1 MNRRCA
7 RKLAAIFG
15 FVVAAMGGTAWAQG
29 SEQPLNLTGRVL
41 FGYADL
47 QQGPNSESGPSATLE
62 TDFSGYW
69 RDPRILEFAVK
80 PIVTLGEAVPGT
92 EMGNAMTGGS
102 AVGLILQGSPF
113 PLTLTYSR
121 IGSSIGEG
129 NGSNPNQ
136 NVLNGVEG
144 KTTTSLFD
152 AHWLLRFSHWPVV
165 SLEYRDTDYNSALP
179 ETLGGEDEHSLHNFT
194 TLINYNQKGWQLAGR
209 YQRSDYTTTAP
220 DIVTGGVVSDNGT
233 SSDLGFTVSRM
244 LPLHSTLG
252 VSADDTK
259 SDFSIDGSETNL
271 SARTA
276 NVTLSGQ
283 PTDRLSSTLQM
294 QYTSNLQASEV
305 QQALAGAGVPGTSP
319 SPAPVSTGP
328 LTYLAAPYHVLSFN
342 WGAAYR
348 LGHGFTLNGNV
359 GDSYTSPNSGT
370 STQWTAGLSYNRKWR
385 SGWFSTSFAH
395 SQYSTSVEVPNYIA
409 SSGTS
414 STSNTSQ
421 GTDTYTPYTQNLSLE
436 TGAVNVTQRLPRQF
450 RLATSAHVSEGTL
463 QEEGLPYPY
472 HDYGGLATLT
482 RPAGQWILTGSFS
495 LDEVA
500 ANEPSI
506 YNQSK
511 SESASFGASIRGLS
525 LSGGYQYGSGL
536 ALQVGSSLLYVSNPQ
551 AVSPVLGIPVLSST
565 SGMNLNGSYRSRR
578 GRLIVNGYWYRFNY
592 TTDHLPTTNYDLF
605 NLRASY
611 KLRRL
616 RLIAGFMKQSQVLGL
631 GQANTYNTNLKY
643 FQIERVF
650 RLY

>member
-1 MNRRCA
+1 
-7 RKLAAIFG
+7 
-15 FVVAAMGGTAWAQG
+15 MGGTAWAQG

-233 SSDLGFTVSRM
+233 SSDLGFTASRM
-244 LPLHSTLG
+244 LPLHSIL
-252 VSADDTK
+252 SMAADDTK
-259 SDFSIDGSETNL
+259 SDFGIDGLKTDL

-283 PTDRLSSTLQM
+283 PVERLSTTLQL
-294 QYTSNLQASEV
+294 QYSSNLQASEV
-305 QQALAGAGVPGTSP
+305 QQALAGAGVPGSGSP
-319 SPAPVSTGP
+319 PPASTVP
-328 LTYLAAPYHVLSFN
+328 LTYLAAPYHQLTFIWN
-342 WGAAYR
+342 AGYR
-348 LGHGFTLNGNV
+348 LGHGFSLNGSA
-359 GDSYTSPNSGT
+359 GEGHSSPYSGT
-370 STQWTAGLSYNRKWR
+370 STQWSAGLNYNRKWR
-385 SGWFSTSFAH
+385 SGWLSTGYSH
-395 SQYSTSVEVPNYIA
+395 SRYTADVEVENENA
-409 SSGTS
+409 TAGAV
-414 STSNTSQ
+414 NTSQ
-421 GTDTYTPYTQNLSLE
+421 GTATYSLFTQDTDLDTVTGNLTQNL
-436 TGAVNVTQRLPRQF
+436 PRQL
-450 RLATSAHVSEGTL
+450 RLASSAHVSKGTVKDN
-463 QEEGLPYPY
+463 GIPYPY
-472 HDYGGLATLT
+472 HDYGGLAILT
-482 RPAGQWILTGSFS
+482 RPVGQWTLTGSFS
-495 LDEVA
+495 LDEIA
-500 ANEPSI
+500 ANQPLI
-506 YNQSK
+506 YNQSR
-511 SESASFGASIRGLS
+511 SESVSLGVAYRGLN

-536 ALQVGSSLLYVSNPQ
+536 ALQLGTSLIYVTNPGV
-551 AVSPVLGIPVLSST
+551 VSPSLGIPVLSST
-565 SGMNLNGSYRSRR
+565 SGTNLTGSYRSRR
-578 GRLIVNGYWYRFNY
+578 GRLMVLGYWYRFNY
-592 TTDHLPTTNYDLF
+592 TTEHAPTTDYSLL
-605 NLRASY
+605 NLHVSY

-616 RLIAGFMKQSQVLGL
+616 RLIAGYAKQSQMFGA
-631 GQANTYNTNLKY
+631 GQSNIYNTNLKY